1 MLIDS
6 HCHLDCIDLKDFDN
20 NFDTLVAQSERAGI
34 EHMLCVSINMDTYP
48 AMLEQMKAYPNIS
61 VSVGVHPMADKPKE
75 FRADHLYRLALDE
88 KVVAVGETGLDYFYH
103 KGDSSWQKTL
113 FRQHVQVA
121 NAAGKPVIVHTRDAA
136 EDTLEILKQEDA
148 EDCGGIIH
156 CFTESQNFAEQAMAM
171 GFMISI
177 SGIVTFKNADT
188 LRAVAKMIPDD
199 RLLIETDSP
208 YLAPIPHRGK
218 QNQPAYVQHVA
229 ETLAEIR
236 GTTVEHI
243 ACITRENFY
252 RMFPAANQV
261 E

>member
-20 NFDTLVAQSERAGI
+20 NFDTLVNQSKQAGI

-48 AMLEQMKAYPNIS
+48 AMLEKMKAYPNIS
-61 VSVGVHPMADKPKE
+61 VSVGVHPMADEPKE
-75 FRADHLYRLALDE
+75 FRADHLYQLALDE

-103 KGDSSWQKTL
+103 KGDPSWQQTL

-148 EDCGGIIH
+148 QDCGGIIH
-156 CFTESQNFAEQAMAM
+156 CFTESQNFAEQVMAM

-177 SGIVTFKNADT
+177 SGIVTFKNADA
-188 LRAVAKMIPDD
+188 LRAVAKIIPDD

-218 QNQPAYVQHVA
+218 QNQPAYVQYVA

-236 GTTVEHI
+236 GTSVEHI
-243 ACITRENFY
+243 ARITRENFY
-252 RMFPAANQV
+252 RMFPAVNQ
-261 E
+261 EE

>member
-20 NFDTLVAQSERAGI
+20 NFDGLVKQSHQAGV

-48 AMLEQMKAYPNIS
+48 AMLEQMRAYPQIS
-61 VSVGVHPMADKPKE
+61 VSVGVHPMADEPKE
-75 FRADHLYRLALDE
+75 FRADHLYQLALDE
-88 KVVAVGETGLDYFYH
+88 KVIAVGETGLDYFYH
-103 KGDSSWQKTL
+103 KGDPTWQQRL

-121 NAAGKPVIVHTRDAA
+121 NAAEKPIIVHTRDAA

-156 CFTESQNFAEQAMAM
+156 CFTETQDFAEQAMAL

-177 SGIVTFKNADT
+177 SGIVTFKNADS

-229 ETLAEIR
+229 QTLAEIR
-236 GTTVEHI
+236 ETSVEHI
-243 ACITRENFY
+243 ARITRENFY
-252 RMFPAANQV
+252 RMFPTANQAG
-261 E
+261 